1 MNYQLLFGEINDPAY
16 AGMTDAEI
24 VDALNATAQAR
35 RSVPVAALYATALA
49 TGAYTAID
57 LAAHTSQ
64 HPELAAAARTVLSLL
79 GGMLPAVDLDS
90 PAAQQM
96 FGTLAQAGVINQ
108 QQAAAIQALADY
120 TTPSRA
126 AELGLGAVTVE
137 DVEAARDW
145 HAAQE
150 AETARLAAFAAL
162 QERLVNGYHSGL
174 AWLAG
179 LRDGGQAAPGW
190 DAVVGRM

>member
-1 MNYQLLFGEINDPAY
+1 M
-16 AGMTDAEI
+16 
-24 VDALNATAQAR
+24 
-35 RSVPVAALYATALA
+35 PVAALYATALA

-57 LAAHTSQ
+57 LAANTTQ

-79 GGMLPAVDLDS
+79 RGMLPALDLDS
-90 PAAQQM
+90 PASVQM

-120 TTPSRA
+120 QTPSRA
-126 AELGLGAVTVE
+126 ATLGLGAVTVG

-150 AETARLAAFAAL
+150 AEAARLAAFAAL
-162 QERLVNGYHSGL
+162 QERLVNGYHGGL

-179 LRDGGQAAPGW
+179 LRDSGQAAPAW
-190 DAVVGRM
+190 NAVVGRM